1 VDRQS
6 VGPDP
11 GARLVR
17 VVPDIP
23 AVHRRFDY
31 SVPPA
36 LDPLIRVGSRVRI
49 ELHGRRVGAWVVED
63 RVEGTAGIS
72 PKPLS
77 GSSGDGP
84 PESVVSLAVWAAW
97 RWAGPVSS
105 FLGTASPKRVVRGI
119 GSPSVDGLQAGPDA
133 GGPPLR
139 RVPPSSPGGGSVQ
152 LVDGVL
158 GAGAAP
164 SVVRLGP
171 ALDGFLVVLELLH
184 RTGSGGV
191 LVLVPSHARAGQL
204 ADRLRRSGQPVAL
217 MPDQWALAATGSS
230 VVIGTR
236 AAAWAPIPRVRAVVV
251 LDAHDEAYREERSPT
266 WSAVDVVVERG
277 QRDQAEAVALITPC
291 PPVTVSEG
299 RKLITT
305 ARAVERRGWPVIE
318 LVDRTGDDPRTGLFS
333 ERMARV
339 LHGVLERPEGRVVC
353 VLNRTGRAR
362 LLACGHCG
370 TLVRCT
376 RCGGAMAQH
385 DDGHGLRCRRCGAT
399 RPAVCAHCDSTRLK
413 SLRIGVTRATEEL
426 SALSGIE
433 AVEITSASS
442 PEAVDGAR
450 LIVGTEAAL
459 HRVPRADVV
468 ILLDIDQHLLAPRFG
483 AGEETLALLARA
495 SRLVG
500 GRDGGG
506 RVLVQTR
513 IPDHEAL
520 RAAVHADPGLL
531 AEPERELRRALDLPP
546 FGALAVLRG
555 PGASAFASG
564 LGGIEG
570 LTTSM
575 IDDDRWLVRAPDH
588 GTLCDSLGSVPR
600 PPDRLRIEVDP
611 TDA

>member
-1 VDRQS
+1 VDGQS
-6 VGPDP
+6 IGPDS
-11 GARLVR
+11 GNRLVR

-63 RVEGTAGIS
+63 HVEGTAGVS

-105 FLGTASPKRVVRGI
+105 FLGTASPNGVVRGI
-119 GSPSVDGLQAGPDA
+119 GAPPVDGLQVGPDA
-133 GGPPLR
+133 GGSPPGP
-139 RVPPSSPGGGSVQ
+139 VPPPSPGGGSVQ

-158 GAGAAP
+158 RAGTSP
-164 SVVRLGP
+164 SVVRLAP

-204 ADRLRRSGQPVAL
+204 ADRLRRSDVPVAL
-217 MPDQWALAATGSS
+217 MPDQWALAATGSR

-236 AAAWAPIPRVRAVVV
+236 AAAWAPTPRLRAVVV

-277 QRDQAEAVALITPC
+277 RRDRAEAVALITSC
-291 PPVTVSEG
+291 PAVTMSEG
-299 RKLITT
+299 RVLITT
-305 ARAVERRGWPVIE
+305 ARAVERRGWSVTE
-318 LVDRTGDDPRTGLFS
+318 LVDRRGDDPRTGLFS

-339 LHGVLERPEGRVVC
+339 MHGVLERPDGRVVC

-376 RCGGAMAQH
+376 RCGGAMAQQ
-385 DDGHGLRCRRCGAT
+385 DTGPGLRCRRCGAS
-399 RPAVCAHCDSTRLK
+399 RPAVCAQCDSTRLK

-426 SALSGIE
+426 SALSGIG
-433 AVEITSASS
+433 ATEITSASS

-468 ILLDIDQHLLAPRFG
+468 VLLDIDQHLLAPRFG

-495 SRLVG
+495 ARLVG

-531 AEPERELRRALDLPP
+531 AERERELRLALDLPP

-555 PGASAFASG
+555 PGASAFAAG
-564 LGGIEG
+564 LGAIES

-575 IDDDRWLVRAPDH
+575 TDDDRWLVRAPDH
-588 GTLCDSLGSVPR
+588 QTLCDSLQSIPR
-600 PPDRLRIEVDP
+600 PPDRLRVEVDP
-611 TDA
+611 TNV